1 MIKFGISLH
10 ICRCTSLLCSFVIC
24 LINTRS
30 AEAVIMTPF
39 GGDCVAEMKLRGF
52 FFFFLI
58 QCINR
63 NCTDYF
69 QEIFLQ

>member
-1 MIKFGISLH
+1 MIKFGISLP

-52 FFFFLI
+52 LFFFL
-58 QCINR
+58 NPVHKS
-63 NCTDYF
+63 
-69 QEIFLQ
+69 

>member
-52 FFFFLI
+52 LFFFF
-58 QCINR
+58 
-63 NCTDYF
+63 
-69 QEIFLQ
+69 

>member
-39 GGDCVAEMKLRGF
+39 GGDRVAEMKLRGF
-52 FFFFLI
+52 FFFF
-58 QCINR
+58 
-63 NCTDYF
+63 F
-69 QEIFLQ
+69 

>member
-1 MIKFGISLH
+1 MIKLGISLH

-39 GGDCVAEMKLRGF
+39 GGDCVAGMKLRGF
-52 FFFFLI
+52 IYLFL
-58 QCINR
+58 NPVHKS
-63 NCTDYF
+63 
-69 QEIFLQ
+69 

>member
-39 GGDCVAEMKLRGF
+39 GGDCVAEMKLRE

>member
-52 FFFFLI
+52 LFF
-58 QCINR
+58 
-63 NCTDYF
+63 
-69 QEIFLQ
+69 IFLNPVHKS

>member
-1 MIKFGISLH
+1 MIKLGISLP

-52 FFFFLI
+52 LLFFFKSSA
-58 QCINR
+58 
-63 NCTDYF
+63 
-69 QEIFLQ
+69 

>member
-39 GGDCVAEMKLRGF
+39 GGDCVAEMKLRE
-52 FFFFLI
+52 FFFLI

-63 NCTDYF
+63 NRTDYF

>member
-30 AEAVIMTPF
+30 AEAVIMTRLEET
-39 GGDCVAEMKLRGF
+39 VAEMKLREF
-52 FFFFLI
+52 FFNPVLF
-58 QCINR
+58 
-63 NCTDYF
+63 
-69 QEIFLQ
+69 EHKS

>member
-39 GGDCVAEMKLRGF
+39 GGDCVAEMKLREF
-52 FFFFLI
+52 FFF
-58 QCINR
+58 
-63 NCTDYF
+63 
-69 QEIFLQ
+69 